1 VTPRLQTFYKD
12 KVVGELRTKFQYTNV
27 NQVPRIQKIVL
38 NVGLGEATQNGKI
51 VDVAEVELAKIAGQK
66 AVVTHARKAISNFK
80 LKENQAI
87 GVMVTLRRQRMWEFL
102 DRLINVALPR
112 VRDFQ
117 GVSTRAFDHQGN
129 YNLGIRE
136 HNIFPEVESDKLE
149 RSRGMN
155 ITIVTSA
162 KTDDEARELLR
173 QFGMPFRK

>member
-1 VTPRLQTFYKD
+1 MKPRLQTFYAD
-12 KVVGELRTKFQYTNV
+12 KVVPELRTKFGYKNV
-27 NQVPRIQKIVL
+27 NQIPRIQKIVL

-51 VDVAEVELAKIAGQK
+51 VDVAEAELTRIAGQK

-87 GVMVTLRRQRMWEFL
+87 GVMVTLRRQHMWEFL

-117 GVSTRAFDHQGN
+117 GVSPRGFDHQGN
-129 YNLGIRE
+129 YNLGLRE
-136 HNIFPEVESDKLE
+136 HNVFPEVDSDKLE

-162 KTDDEARELLR
+162 KTDEEARELLR

>member
-1 VTPRLQTFYKD
+1 MKPRLHTFYNE
-12 KVVGELRTKFQYTNV
+12 KVVGELRTKFNYKNV
-27 NQVPRIQKIVL
+27 NEIPRIQKIVL

-51 VDVAEVELAKIAGQK
+51 VDVAEVELGKIAGQK

-117 GVSTRAFDHQGN
+117 GVSNRGFDHQGN

-136 HNIFPEVESDKLE
+136 HNIFPEVDSDKLE

-162 KTDDEARELLR
+162 RSDEEARELLR